1 MKNHKII
8 YGAVTASLD
17 VFISQDIPIK
27 YFSRLIYLYSMS
39 NFQKLGT
46 ARLQDFSTRPFS
58 VALLYLAL
66 LTVSESVAVMVAPV
80 TGAVMHM
87 ATLFLL
93 LLQAAFTWFQPIH
106 RFLLALT
113 LVPLIRIISLSLPL
127 VNFPLIYR
135 LLITSLPLFGAA
147 FVVMRELNFS
157 WGDVFGFR
165 WRGLPA
171 QLTVGMIG
179 ILLGAIEFTILH
191 PEPLI
196 QSFSWQSF
204 WLPASILLISTGFL
218 EEFIFRFLLQRT
230 SIESLGFAV
239 GVAYAGLLFALLHIG
254 YHSILDFL
262 FVLAAGLFFGLIVFK
277 TRSMIGVAIAHGLTN
292 VSLYLIMPFIS

>member
-1 MKNHKII
+1 
-8 YGAVTASLD
+8 
-17 VFISQDIPIK
+17 
-27 YFSRLIYLYSMS
+27 MS

-87 ATLFLL
+87 AMLFLL

-165 WRGLPA
+165 WRGLPG

-239 GVAYAGLLFALLHIG
+239 GVAYVGLLFALLHIG